1 MDVLGHFHPAVT
13 AWFNSR
19 FPAPTPAQVL
29 AWPAIQSGHHALIA
43 APTGSGKTLAAF
55 LSAIDALVRVGVRG
69 ELPNE
74 TQVVYISPLKALSN
88 DIQRNLED
96 PLAGIREHLAR
107 QGLRDVEILTQV
119 RTGDTPQAERARM
132 RRKPPHILVTT
143 PESLYILL
151 TSESGRRMLATTRS
165 IIVDEIHAL
174 VQTKRGA
181 HLALT
186 LERLEQLCAHPIT
199 RIGLSATQKPIE
211 SVANFLVGNPRRP
224 PKGLIGTN
232 AQCQIIDTGHVRAR
246 DLALEIPESPLEAV
260 MSAEVWG
267 QVYNRLVQLIETHRS
282 TLVFVNTR
290 RLAERLARALTE
302 QLGKESVT
310 SHHGSLAKDQRFDAE
325 QRLKRGEL
333 KALVATSSLELG
345 IDVGYVDL
353 VCQIASP
360 RALSAFLQR
369 VGRSGHAVGGLPKGR
384 LFPLTR
390 DDLMECTALIDA
402 VRRGELDKLRFS
414 EKPLDV
420 LAQQIAA
427 EVACQEWDED
437 ALFHAYRQAWPY
449 RDLQREEFAAVTKM
463 LAEGIS
469 TRRGRAHALVH
480 RDAVHKQLR
489 PRQGV
494 RLTAITCGGTIP
506 DTADYVVVLQPEE
519 TVIGS
524 VNEDFA
530 IESMA
535 GDVFQLGNRSYR
547 ILRVEAGR
555 VRVADA
561 QDIPPTI
568 PFWLGEAPGRTDEVS
583 QSVSRL
589 RQQLGNLFDDGEN
602 AVRYLEHDLGLR
614 EDTSQ
619 QLADYMQSAHGAL
632 GALPTQD
639 HIIFERFFDES
650 GGMQLVIHSCF
661 GSRLNR
667 AWGLALRKRFCR
679 KFNFELQAAATEDA
693 IILSLTAVHSFVLE
707 DVARY
712 LHSSSVRAVLIQAL
726 LDAPMFITRWRWNA
740 SIALALL
747 RQRGGERV
755 PTQLQR
761 MQAEDLIATVFPDQL
776 ACLENIAGAREIPDH
791 PLVNQ
796 TISDCLHEA
805 MDVEGLER
813 LLRRIEGGQV
823 RITGRDLAMPSPMA
837 AEILTAKPY
846 AFLDDAPLEER
857 RTQAVVNR
865 RWLDPQSAG
874 DIGRLDAEAIA
885 RVREEAWPDA
895 QSADE
900 LHDALLWLGF
910 LTEDEVHRHQ
920 QWMPLLEELAR
931 KGRVAQLLLPSAPHA
946 LWGSTERLA
955 QILCIHPEST
965 VGHGTRE
972 IPVDLNQSWEPE
984 AATIE
989 LVRGRMEG
997 LGPVTASALAQSL
1010 GVAEARIESALLALE
1025 AEGFALRGQYTAA
1038 SSALEWCER
1047 RLLARIHRYTLK
1059 RLRQEVEPVSAA
1071 HFMRFLMRWQRV
1083 GTAHRMEGP
1092 DGLAAVLSQL
1102 EGFEAPASAWESE
1115 LLPARLANYEPTWL
1129 DDLCRAGRVVWTRLN
1144 PPARQGEGAASRS
1157 RGPVRSSPITLLN
1170 RQHAHLWALLGSQ
1183 EDDSSAKLGSN
1194 ARAVLEH
1201 LRGNGASFFDD
1212 IAHQLGLPKSF
1223 VEEALG
1229 ELVTWG
1235 WVRADSFAG
1244 LRALLMPS
1252 DRRKPFGSHGRGRH
1266 SVMGIEDAGRWAAA
1280 SAQRAQ
1286 PDLRPSLIEHAARAL
1301 LKRYGIVFWHMLAR
1315 EADWLPPWRELLMCL
1330 RRLEARGEIR
1340 GGRFVAGFSGEQF
1353 ALPEAIAALRR
1364 ANDEKDELV
1373 CLSGADPLNLAG
1385 ILVPGPKVPALA
1397 GHRIVFD
1404 RGIPVAALVAGEVQY
1419 LHPCDTEK
1427 AAHWREVLLRHPE
1440 NLRGTDIQSA

>member
-1 MDVLGHFHPAVT
+1 MDALGHFHPAVT
-13 AWFNSR
+13 AWFRSR
-19 FPAPTPAQVL
+19 FPSPTAAQTQ
-29 AWPAIQSGHHALIA
+29 AWPAIQSGHHTLIA

-55 LSAIDALVRVGVRG
+55 LSAIDALVRLGVRD
-69 ELPNE
+69 ELPGA

-96 PLAGIREHLAR
+96 PLAGIREHLAQ
-107 QGLRDVEILTQV
+107 QGLRDVAIRTQV

-132 RRKPPHILVTT
+132 RRNPPHILVTT
-143 PESLYILL
+143 PESLYILV
-151 TSESGRRMLATTRS
+151 TSESGRRMLATTS
-165 IIVDEIHAL
+165 SVIVDEIHAL

-186 LERLEQLCAHPIT
+186 LERLEQLCPHPIT
-199 RIGLSATQKPIE
+199 RIGLSATQKPIG
-211 SVANFLVGNPRRP
+211 SVANFLVGNPQRIS
-224 PKGLIGTN
+224 KGLIGTGTR
-232 AQCQIIDTGHVRAR
+232 CQIIDTGHVRER
-246 DLALEIPESPLEAV
+246 DLSLELPDSPLEAV
-260 MSAEVWG
+260 MSAEMWG
-267 QVYNRLVQLIETHRS
+267 QVHDRLVQLIQTHRS
-282 TLVFVNTR
+282 TLIFVNTR
-290 RLAERLARALTE
+290 RLAERLARALTG
-302 QLGKESVT
+302 QLGKESVM

-402 VRRGELDKLRFS
+402 VHRGELDELRLC
-414 EKPLDV
+414 EKPMDV

-437 ALFHAYRQAWPY
+437 ALFTAYRQAWPY
-449 RDLQREEFAAVTKM
+449 RDLQRAEFDAVTKM

-469 TRRGRAHALVH
+469 TQRGRAHTLVH
-480 RDAVHKQLR
+480 RDGVHKQLR

-561 QDIPPTI
+561 QDVPPTI

-589 RQQLGNLFDDGEN
+589 RQQLNKLLDDGEN
-602 AVRYLEHDLGLR
+602 AAARLEADLGLR
-614 EDTSQ
+614 QDAAR
-619 QLADYMQSAHGAL
+619 QLADYLQSAHAAL

-639 HIIFERFFDES
+639 HIFFERFFDEA

-693 IILSLTAVHSFVLE
+693 IILSLTAVHSFALE
-707 DVARY
+707 EVARY
-712 LHSSSVRAVLIQAL
+712 LHSSSVRAVLVQAL

-776 ACLENIAGAREIPDH
+776 ACLENIAGEREIPDH

-805 MDVEGLER
+805 MDVAGLER
-813 LLRRIEGGQV
+813 LLRRIEEGDV

-837 AEILTAKPY
+837 AEILAAKPY

-865 RWLDPQSAG
+865 RWLDPQSAA
-874 DIGRLDAEAIA
+874 DIGRLDPQAIA

-910 LTEDEVHRHQ
+910 LTDEEVQRQ
-920 QWMPLLEELAR
+920 TPWIPLLEELAR
-931 KGRVAQLLLPSAPHA
+931 KRRVAQILLPTAPRA
-946 LWGSTERLA
+946 LWCSTERLA
-955 QILCIHPEST
+955 QILCIHPESR
-965 VGHGTRE
+965 VGQGAGE
-972 IPVDLNQSWEPE
+972 IPAELNQSWAPE
-984 AATIE
+984 AATTE
-989 LVRGRMEG
+989 LVRGRLEG
-997 LGPVTASALAQSL
+997 LGPVTASVLAQSL
-1010 GVAEARIESALLALE
+1010 GVAEARTDSALLALE
-1025 AEGFALRGQYTAA
+1025 AEGFALRGHFTGAA
-1038 SSALEWCER
+1038 NALEWCER

-1059 RLRQEVEPVSAA
+1059 RLRQEIEPVSAA
-1071 HFMRFLMRWQRV
+1071 DFMRFLLRWQRV
-1083 GTAHRMEGP
+1083 GPAHRMEGP

-1102 EGFEAPASAWESE
+1102 EGFEAAAIAWESE
-1115 LLPARLANYEPTWL
+1115 LLPARLAHYEPTWL

-1144 PPARQGEGAASRS
+1144 PPAGAASRS

-1170 RQHAHLWALLGSQ
+1170 RQHAHLWAFLGSQ
-1183 EDDSSAKLGSN
+1183 EDDSSAKLSSN

-1201 LRGNGASFFDD
+1201 LRTSGASFFDD
-1212 IAHQLGLPKSF
+1212 IAHDIGLPKSF

-1229 ELVTWG
+1229 ELVTRG

-1280 SAQRAQ
+1280 SAARKQ
-1286 PDLRPSLIEHAARAL
+1286 PDKPSGLIEHVARAL

-1315 EADWLPPWRELLMCL
+1315 EADWLPPWRELMMCF

-1353 ALPEAIAALRR
+1353 ALPEAISALRR
-1364 ANDEKDELV
+1364 TDRAEDELL

-1385 ILVPGPKVPALA
+1385 TLVPGPKVPALA
-1397 GHRIVFD
+1397 GNRIILAA
-1404 RGIPVAALVAGEVQY
+1404 GIPVAALVAGEVQY
-1419 LHPCDTEK
+1419 MQACDPAK
-1427 AAHWREVLLRHPE
+1427 AARWREALFRHPA